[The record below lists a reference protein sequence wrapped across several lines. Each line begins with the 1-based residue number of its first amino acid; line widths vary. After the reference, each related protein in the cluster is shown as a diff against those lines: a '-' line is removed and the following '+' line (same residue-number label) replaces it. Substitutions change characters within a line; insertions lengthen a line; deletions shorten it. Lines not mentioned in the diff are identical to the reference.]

1 MLIVGLTGNIASG
14 KSTVAAALV
23 SRGATLIDSDVA
35 SRAAV
40 APGTPALA
48 AITRRFGGDILQ
60 ADGTLDRARLGQRVF
75 ADVEARH
82 ALEQIVHPAVEA
94 ARQTALR
101 SARQRGDQI
110 VICDIPLLFEARLAF
125 QFARI
130 VLVDAPPA
138 MRVARLMHHR
148 GMSEADAESRV
159 RAQLSATVKRGRADV
174 VIDNDGDLDGLM
186 AQIARTWSRLQEWA
200 AVGAP
205 TRATQAISHV

>member
-35 SRAAV
+35 ARAAV

-48 AITRRFGGDILQ
+48 AITRRFGGAILQ

-75 ADVEARH
+75 ADVDARH

-94 ARQTALR
+94 ARQSALR
-101 SARQRGDQI
+101 TARQRGDQI

-130 VLVDAPPA
+130 VLVDAPA
-138 MRVARLMHHR
+138 ATRVARLIARR
-148 GMSEADAESRV
+148 GLSDADAESRV

-174 VIDNDGDLDGLM
+174 VIDNAGDLDGLIS
-186 AQIARTWSRLQEWA
+186 QIARTWSRLQQWA
-200 AVGAP
+200 AVGSAE
-205 TRATQAISHV
+205 RAVPAIAHV

>member
-35 SRAAV
+35 ARAAV

-48 AITRRFGGDILQ
+48 AITRRFGVDLLQ
-60 ADGTLDRARLGQRVF
+60 ADGTLDRARLGHRVF
-75 ADVEARH
+75 ADVAARH

-101 SARQRGDQI
+101 FARQRGDQI

-138 MRVARLMHHR
+138 MRVARLMYHR
-148 GMSEADAESRV
+148 GMSQADAESRV
-159 RAQLSATVKRGRADV
+159 RAQLSATVKHGRADV
-174 VIDNDGDLDGLM
+174 VIVNDGDLDGLM
-186 AQIARTWSRLQEWA
+186 AQIARTWSRLQEWT

-205 TRATQAISHV
+205 MQAAQAISHV